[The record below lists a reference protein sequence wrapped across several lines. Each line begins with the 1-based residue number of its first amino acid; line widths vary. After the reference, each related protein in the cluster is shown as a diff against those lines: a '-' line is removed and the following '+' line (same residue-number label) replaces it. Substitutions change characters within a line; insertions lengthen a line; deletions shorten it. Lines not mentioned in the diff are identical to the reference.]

1 MTTNIHKPR
10 YSYHLRPKQY
20 MCCCVTHDE
29 IRRISDLLGV
39 PFTPCT
45 IILSDR
51 CIEPEDLESEETAVE
66 RYDRRKVKRDYLRAV
81 VSEYGRD
88 KKRLRELG
96 FLPA

>member
-10 YSYHLRPKQY
+10 YSYHLRTKQY

-29 IRRISDLLGV
+29 IKRISDLLGV
-39 PFTPCT
+39 PFTPYT

-51 CIEPEDLESEETAVE
+51 CVDPCELESMETAVE
-66 RYDRRKVKRDYLRAV
+66 RYDRLQVKRDYLRSV
-81 VSEYGRD
+81 VREYGRD
-88 KKRLRELG
+88 KKRLHELG